1 MTFVEDGGAVRQPTD
16 DSRIV
21 AGLPGHL
28 DIRELGQRRRC
39 LDDARP
45 RLRRRRFTWLRR
57 RPFRGA
63 LWALRRRRGGAL
75 WALCRGGAPW
85 ALGGRRPRR
94 RGALWA
100 LSAAR

>member
-75 WALCRGGAPW
+75 WAL
-85 ALGGRRPRR
+85 GGRRPRR

-100 LSAAR
+100 LSAARRNA